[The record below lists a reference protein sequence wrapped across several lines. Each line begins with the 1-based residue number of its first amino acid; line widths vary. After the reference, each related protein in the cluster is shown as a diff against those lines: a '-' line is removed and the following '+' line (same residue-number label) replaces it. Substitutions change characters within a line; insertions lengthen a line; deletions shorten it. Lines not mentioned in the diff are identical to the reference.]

1 MVLHPPG
8 CGRVGHR
15 RQTTTKGGPP
25 SGPPFLV
32 ACHRTHAA
40 APAPAANPPDDT
52 ADNHHT
58 ARHRGRQPNTP
69 PDADAAAGVL
79 SVTPAINTAR
89 QTTNTHRC
97 SSVQDVRLTRY
108 FTLVIAILSTASCAL
123 GARLTSIPGSTSGT
137 ADTFQDSRIKRP
149 KPGSSFQVEI
159 ASYTGN
165 VTAQVVDLDPED
177 VTSDQV
183 RELRARGAYP
193 VCYVNVGA
201 WEDWRADA
209 KLFPKEVIGKGYPNL
224 PGAHWLNVSKQNEF
238 FHLMESRIKVRAD
251 KGFLG
256 VDADNVDGWKRD
268 TGFRITDQEEIR
280 YIEKLS
286 ATAHNQGMA
295 FSLRNNLEQ
304 IDHLIGNIDMAI
316 VEDCHA
322 GNACKYWSTV
332 LGDGKAV
339 FVIEYSDENFAQ
351 CKDDPPGMTTIR
363 KAMKL
368 DSWVKDCSGKEQP

>member
-15 RQTTTKGGPP
+15 RQTTTRKRGGPAQR
-25 SGPPFLV
+25 PPFLV

-40 APAPAANPPDDT
+40 APARPEPRTTTRPATRPPADT
-52 ADNHHT
+52 DT
-58 ARHRGRQPNTP
+58 
-69 PDADAAAGVL
+69 AAGVL

-238 FHLMESRIKVRAD
+238 FHLMESRIKVCAD

-256 VDADNVDGWKRD
+256 VDADNVDG
-268 TGFRITDQEEIR
+268 
-280 YIEKLS
+280 
-286 ATAHNQGMA
+286 
-295 FSLRNNLEQ
+295 
-304 IDHLIGNIDMAI
+304 
-316 VEDCHA
+316 
-322 GNACKYWSTV
+322 
-332 LGDGKAV
+332 
-339 FVIEYSDENFAQ
+339 
-351 CKDDPPGMTTIR
+351 
-363 KAMKL
+363 
-368 DSWVKDCSGKEQP
+368 